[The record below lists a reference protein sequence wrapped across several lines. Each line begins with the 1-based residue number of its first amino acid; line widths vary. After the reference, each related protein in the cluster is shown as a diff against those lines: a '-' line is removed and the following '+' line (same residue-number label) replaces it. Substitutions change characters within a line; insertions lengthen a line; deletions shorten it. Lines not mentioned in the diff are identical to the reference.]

1 MPAKKTNTKAAI
13 KAATKKQSKKEK
25 PAAPKKL
32 SALDA
37 AAQVLSEN
45 GGSMTTK
52 ELIETMAAQKLWES
66 PNGKTP
72 AATLYAAIL
81 REITTKGPASRFQK
95 TEPGKFVAS
104 GAAKTRP
111 TEEQPAPAKAPKKAK
126 AAKGTKKKTGKKA
139 EATDEPAPIPDGTE
153 GPESMKELFRLS

>member
-1 MPAKKTNTKAAI
+1 MPAKKTKTKATT
-13 KAATKKQSKKEK
+13 KAATKKQPKKGT

-37 AAQVLSEN
+37 AAQVLAEN

-52 ELIETMAAQKLWES
+52 ELIETMAAKKLWES

-81 REITTKGPASRFQK
+81 REITTKGTASRFKK
-95 TEPGKFVAS
+95 TEPGRFAATTGTNTGVA
-104 GAAKTRP
+104 A
-111 TEEQPAPAKAPKKAK
+111 PAPVAKSTKSKS
-126 AAKGTKKKTGKKA
+126 AKGEKRPPV
-139 EATDEPAPIPDGTE
+139 E
-153 GPESMKELFRLS
+153 

>member
-1 MPAKKTNTKAAI
+1 MPAKKTTKATTKAA
-13 KAATKKQSKKEK
+13 KKKQPKKGK
-25 PAAPKKL
+25 PTAPKKP

-52 ELIETMAAQKLWES
+52 KLWES

-81 REITTKGPASRFQK
+81 RELTTKGKDSRFQK
-95 TEPGKFVAS
+95 TEPGKFAAT
-104 GAAKTRP
+104 GAAKKT
-111 TEEQPAPAKAPKKAK
+111 K
-126 AAKGTKKKTGKKA
+126 AATRAKTTGKKA
-139 EATDEPAPIPDGTE
+139 TEPAERPTADPAAGGDTAA
-153 GPESMKELFRLS
+153 